1 MKYTTAVAILSLLTS
16 SSAFVSRKNAFSR
29 PSLTTV
35 DSTLAPDTP
44 DTRVTEDDSQ
54 HFGALSMQID
64 ELAEVLGGKGRA
76 QIVWDCYSIVSSR
89 RKKQG
94 RHTGLKPSSC
104 HSTDNILTYFNT
116 CTFYINQ
123 GIEPTQFHGDAIQL
137 GYDDFESV
145 YSMLPSQRRS
155 QRLGPD
161 ALSKLETLYS
171 KQGGKVEG
179 GVASLSY
186 ISRAGDSTTKL
197 LLKLSDGLEIE
208 TVIIPWKGQR
218 STLCMSTQVGC
229 RQGCKF
235 CATGRMGRIR
245 NLTTDEILAQMFY
258 AKKICRLEG
267 LPEVSNIVFMGM
279 GESADNAENVVKAT
293 EILTTR
299 ELFQLAAA
307 KVTVSTVGPSPEA
320 FKSFAKAPCVIAWSV
335 HAANDELR
343 RKLVPT
349 TKYTMAELRQGMID
363 ALLERNK
370 NLRTTMLE
378 VALMKGVNDSIK
390 EADELVEF
398 ARVITDSVPGCKLMV
413 NLIPFND
420 IGNTEFE
427 RPDPEDVKAFQMRLQ
442 EQGLFAHIR
451 TTRGDD
457 KTAACGQLS
466 TKKGKLP

>member
-1 MKYTTAVAILSLLTS
+1 
-16 SSAFVSRKNAFSR
+16 
-29 PSLTTV
+29 
-35 DSTLAPDTP
+35 
-44 DTRVTEDDSQ
+44 
-54 HFGALSMQID
+54 
-64 ELAEVLGGKGRA
+64 
-76 QIVWDCYSIVSSR
+76 
-89 RKKQG
+89 
-94 RHTGLKPSSC
+94 
-104 HSTDNILTYFNT
+104 
-116 CTFYINQ
+116 
-123 GIEPTQFHGDAIQL
+123 
-137 GYDDFESV
+137 
-145 YSMLPSQRRS
+145 MLPSQRRS

-161 ALSKLETLYS
+161 AISKLQTLYS

-186 ISRAGDSTTKL
+186 ISRASDSTTKL
-197 LLKLSDGLEIE
+197 LLRLSDGLEIE
-208 TVIIPWKGQR
+208 TVIIPWNGQR

-245 NLTTDEILAQMFY
+245 NLTTDEILAQMFF

-267 LPEVSNIVFMGM
+267 LPDVSNIVFMGM
-279 GESADNAENVVKAT
+279 GESADNAENVIKAT
-293 EILTTR
+293 QILTTR

-307 KVTVSTVGPSPEA
+307 KVTVSTVGPTPES

-335 HAANDELR
+335 HAANDQLR

-349 TKYTMAELRQGMID
+349 TKYTMAELRQGLIE
-363 ALLERNK
+363 ALLERPANH
-370 NLRTTMLE
+370 LRTTMLE
-378 VALMKGVNDSIK
+378 VALMKGVNDSLK

-398 ARVITDSVPGCKLMV
+398 ARVITDSVPGSKLMV

-427 RPDPEDVKAFQMRLQ
+427 RPNPEDVEAFQRRLQ
-442 EQGLFAHIR
+442 EQGLYAHVR

-466 TKKGKLP
+466 TNRKK

>member
-1 MKYTTAVAILSLLTS
+1 MDSGKAFRAHLSPLL
-16 SSAFVSRKNAFSR
+16 
-29 PSLTTV
+29 
-35 DSTLAPDTP
+35 
-44 DTRVTEDDSQ
+44 
-54 HFGALSMQID
+54 
-64 ELAEVLGGKGRA
+64 
-76 QIVWDCYSIVSSR
+76 
-89 RKKQG
+89 
-94 RHTGLKPSSC
+94 
-104 HSTDNILTYFNT
+104 
-116 CTFYINQ
+116 Q
-123 GIEPTQFHGDAIQL
+123 GIEPTHFHGDAIQL
-137 GYDDFESV
+137 GYDDFESI
-145 YSMLPSQRRS
+145 YNMLPSQRRS
-155 QRLGPD
+155 QRLG
-161 ALSKLETLYS
+161 AETLSKLEQLYQQ
-171 KQGGKVEG
+171 QGGKVEG

-186 ISRAGDSTTKL
+186 ISRSSDSTTKL

-235 CATGRMGRIR
+235 CATGRMGKIR
-245 NLTTDEILAQMFY
+245 NLTTDEILAQMFF
-258 AKKICRLEG
+258 AKKLCRLEG
-267 LPEVSNIVFMGM
+267 LPEISNIVFMGM

-307 KVTVSTVGPSPEA
+307 KVTVSTVGPTPEA
-320 FKSFAKAPCVIAWSV
+320 FSEFAKAPCVIAWSV

-349 TKYTMAELRQGMID
+349 TRYPMAELRQGLID
-363 ALLERNK
+363 ALLERPA

-378 VALMKGVNDSIK
+378 VALMKGVNDGP
-390 EADELVEF
+390 EQADELVEF

-420 IGNTEFE
+420 IENTEFE
-427 RPDPEDVKAFQMRLQ
+427 RPEEQDVIAFQKRLQ
-442 EQGLFAHIR
+442 AQDLYAHVR

-466 TKKGKLP
+466 TSRKAGQGKMEP

>member
-1 MKYTTAVAILSLLTS
+1 MHPTDEDLTRFHAS
-16 SSAFVSRKNAFSR
+16 IY
-29 PSLTTV
+29 L
-35 DSTLAPDTP
+35 
-44 DTRVTEDDSQ
+44 
-54 HFGALSMQID
+54 
-64 ELAEVLGGKGRA
+64 
-76 QIVWDCYSIVSSR
+76 SIVSTI
-89 RKKQG
+89 QG
-94 RHTGLKPSSC
+94 V
-104 HSTDNILTYFNT
+104 
-116 CTFYINQ
+116 
-123 GIEPTQFHGDAIQL
+123 EPTHFHGDIQL
-137 GYDDFESV
+137 GSYDDFESV
-145 YSMLPSQRRS
+145 YGLLPSQRRS

-161 ALSKLETLYS
+161 ALSKLEKLYS
-171 KQGGKVEG
+171 KHGGKVEG

-186 ISRAGDSTTKL
+186 ISRASDSTTKL

-208 TVIIPWKGQR
+208 TVIIPWKGER

-245 NLTTDEILAQMFY
+245 NLTTDEILSQMFY

-267 LPEVSNIVFMGM
+267 LPEISNVVFMGM
-279 GESADNAENVVKAT
+279 GEAADNVDNVIKAT
-293 EILTTR
+293 EILTNR
-299 ELFQLAAA
+299 QLFQLSAM

-320 FKSFAKAPCVIAWSV
+320 FKSFAKARCVIAWSV

-349 TKYTMAELRQGMID
+349 TKYSMVELRQGMID
-363 ALLERNK
+363 ALLERPA

-378 VALMKGVNDSIK
+378 VALMKGVNDSLK

-420 IGNTEFE
+420 IGDTEFE
-427 RPDPEDVKAFQMRLQ
+427 RPDPEDVKAFQQRMK
-442 EQGLFAHIR
+442 EQGMFTQVR

-466 TKKGKLP
+466 TKKSKLLP

>member
-1 MKYTTAVAILSLLTS
+1 
-16 SSAFVSRKNAFSR
+16 
-29 PSLTTV
+29 
-35 DSTLAPDTP
+35 
-44 DTRVTEDDSQ
+44 
-54 HFGALSMQID
+54 
-64 ELAEVLGGKGRA
+64 
-76 QIVWDCYSIVSSR
+76 
-89 RKKQG
+89 
-94 RHTGLKPSSC
+94 
-104 HSTDNILTYFNT
+104 
-116 CTFYINQ
+116 
-123 GIEPTQFHGDAIQL
+123 
-137 GYDDFESV
+137 
-145 YSMLPSQRRS
+145 MLPSQRRS
-155 QRLGPD
+155 QRLGPQ

-197 LLKLSDGLEIE
+197 LLRLSDGLEIE
-208 TVIIPWKGQR
+208 TVIIPWNGLR

-235 CATGRMGRIR
+235 CATGRMGKIR
-245 NLTTDEILAQMFY
+245 NLTTDEILAQMFF

-267 LPEVSNIVFMGM
+267 LPEISNIVFMGM
-279 GESADNAENVVKAT
+279 GESADNADNVVKAT
-293 EILTTR
+293 QILTTR

-307 KVTVSTVGPSPEA
+307 KVTVSTVGPSPDA

-349 TKYTMAELRQGMID
+349 TKYPMTELRQGMID
-363 ALLERNK
+363 ALLERPT
-370 NLRTTMLE
+370 NLRATMLE

-390 EADELVEF
+390 EADELAEF
-398 ARVITDSVPGCKLMV
+398 ARVITESVPGCKLMI

-427 RPDPEDVKAFQMRLQ
+427 RPDAEDVQAFQNRLRD
-442 EQGLFAHIR
+442 QGLFTQVR

-466 TKKGKLP
+466 TSRRKLGP